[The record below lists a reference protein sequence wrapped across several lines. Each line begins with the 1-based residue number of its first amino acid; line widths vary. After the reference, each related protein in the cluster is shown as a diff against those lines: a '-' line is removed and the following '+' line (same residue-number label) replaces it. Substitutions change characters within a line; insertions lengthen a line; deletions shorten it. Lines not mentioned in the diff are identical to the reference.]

1 MTRVNRALSL
11 LGALARVLVLIPIVS
26 YNLPADADPPPA
38 VFKDSVGNVYVHSG
52 FKAGAR
58 LAVEFIGQPFKKR
71 LRAGA
76 CGQITFGPSATMTSI
91 GNSITINGATIDL
104 TNISA
109 ASPVPKCTNGT
120 FSPTTTSNFET
131 SKGRVTLIGYT
142 AQQSYS
148 VLFNDVTNHFNT
160 TVNGCAFAVIKSTA
174 NRPLT
179 AQIKI
184 NGTAYNVSS
193 LTTAEPPLC
202 RKNGATVSLYT
213 PSSW

>member
-52 FKAGAR
+52 VKAGAR

-131 SKGRVTLIGYT
+131 SKGYIPVM
-142 AQQSYS
+142 Q
-148 VLFNDVTNHFNT
+148 
-160 TVNGCAFAVIKSTA
+160 
-174 NRPLT
+174 
-179 AQIKI
+179 
-184 NGTAYNVSS
+184 
-193 LTTAEPPLC
+193 
-202 RKNGATVSLYT
+202 
-213 PSSW
+213 